1 MEKDLIIKILIFLF
15 GMVIGNWLA
24 IGRDKRK
31 EFNEIADAVY
41 SALDKEAANIR
52 GNGAVVDGPDY
63 AALSNLRRRLPFYNK
78 NKFNNAVENY
88 KKQKSE
94 KNWKQDGYGQ
104 AFYIQPENV
113 LSSIDELKK
122 YTNRK

>member
-1 MEKDLIIKILIFLF
+1 MGIDIAIKILIFLF

-52 GNGAVVDGPDY
+52 RNGAVVDGPDY
-63 AALSNLRRRLPFYNK
+63 ATLSNLRRRLPFYKKNGFNK
-78 NKFNNAVENY
+78 AVENY

-94 KNWKQDGYGQ
+94 KSWKQDGYGQ

-113 LSSIDELKK
+113 LSSIDKLKE